1 MMIGVNT
8 YTMSFAGDVES
19 GLAKAA
25 EMGFEGIEFQPDGLG
40 LSGEL
45 GSVEAD
51 ARKARAIF
59 AKHGIAPCT
68 IACDADF
75 VQPDK
80 EQFDHWVRWGEYCA
94 ALSAQLGLKV
104 VKYFAGEPKPG
115 LTDEQVVDFMIRGS
129 KELALIGE
137 KYDVAFAEENHGDF
151 TNRPEVQLQI
161 LEAVASPKVGV
172 CIDSFNYRWFGH
184 SLNEVHRIF
193 REMAAHALHVH
204 AKDGDGSAGT
214 KGDYKAT
221 ALGEGEL
228 DIVLLLRELAGHGY
242 IGDLVVEYEGPEGE
256 EGVRRSLAHLKKL
269 RKEIFGA

>member
-40 LSGEL
+40 LSGEQA
-45 GSVEAD
+45 SVEAD

-59 AKHGIAPCT
+59 AKYGIAPCT
-68 IACDADF
+68 VACDADF

-94 ALSAQLGLKV
+94 ALSARLGLKV
-104 VKYFAGEPKPG
+104 VKYFAGEPKAG

-129 KELALIGE
+129 RELAVIGE
-137 KYDVAFAEENHGDF
+137 KYDVAFAQENHGAF
-151 TNRPEVQLQI
+151 TNRPEVQLRI
-161 LEAVASPKVGV
+161 LDAVGSPKLGV
-172 CIDSFNYRWFGH
+172 CIDASNYRWFGH
-184 SLNEVHRIF
+184 SLNEVHRIY
-193 REMAAHALHVH
+193 RRMAPHTLHVH
-204 AKDGDGSAGT
+204 AKDGDGSAGA
-214 KGDYKAT
+214 KGGYKAT

-228 DIVLLLRELAGHGY
+228 DIALLLRELASRGY
-242 IGDLVVEYEGPEGE
+242 SGDLVVEYEGREGE
-256 EGVRRSLAHLKKL
+256 AGVRRSLAHLKKL
-269 RKEIFGA
+269 RKQVFGA